1 MDNYVLECCADSVQS
16 AVNAEKGGANRI
28 ELCSALVI
36 GGLSPSVCLF
46 DEVMKNCSIKVNVL
60 LRPRFGD
67 FCYDDYETE
76 IIKNEIRMFR
86 ERGAN
91 GVVIGVLKS
100 DGTLDMEKMKILM
113 EEAKG
118 IDVTLHRAFDV
129 AKDPFET
136 LEQAKSLGINTIL
149 TSGQKNSAMEG
160 AELLRDLVSKRGAV
174 DILVG
179 SGVSAEVIKEL
190 YEKTKATSY
199 HMSGKVTLDSRMTY
213 RKEGVSMGAAG
224 VSEFEIFETSVQKVK
239 DAAGV
244 LASL

>member
-1 MDNYVLECCADSVQS
+1 MKNYVLECCADSVQS
-16 AVNAEKGGANRI
+16 AINAEKGGANRI

-46 DEVMKNCSIKVNVL
+46 DRVMKNCSIKVNVL

-76 IIKNEIRMFR
+76 IIRQEIKMFR
-86 ERGAN
+86 EHGAN
-91 GVVIGVLKS
+91 GVVIGILRP
-100 DGTLDMEKMKILM
+100 DGTLDIEKMKILM

-129 AKDPFET
+129 AKDPYLV
-136 LEQAKSLGINTIL
+136 LEQAEKLGINTIL

-160 AELLRDLVSKRGAV
+160 ADLLKDLVAKSKNV

-179 SGVSAEVIKEL
+179 SGVSAEVIKPL
-190 YEKTKATSY
+190 YEKTGATSF
-199 HMSGKVTLDSRMTY
+199 HMSGKVTLESKMTY

-224 VSEFEIFETSVQKVK
+224 VSEFEIFETSADKIK
-239 DAAGV
+239 AASD
-244 LASL
+244 LLKSL

>member
-1 MDNYVLECCADSVQS
+1 MNNYVLECCADSVQS

-67 FCYDDYETE
+67 FCYDDYEIE
-76 IIKNEIRMFR
+76 IIKNEIKMFR

-91 GVVIGVLKS
+91 GVVIGVLKP
-100 DGTLDMEKMKILM
+100 DGTLDMEKMKYLM
-113 EEAKG
+113 EETKG

-129 AKDPFET
+129 AKDPYKT
-136 LEQAKSLGINTIL
+136 LEQAKELGVNTIL
-149 TSGQKNSAMEG
+149 TSGQKNSAMDG
-160 AELLRDLVSKRGAV
+160 AELLKDLVSKSENV

-179 SGVSAEVIKEL
+179 SGVSAEVIKRL
-190 YEKTKATSY
+190 YDITKATSY
-199 HMSGKVTLDSRMTY
+199 HMSGKVTLESRMTY

-224 VSEFEIFETSVQKVK
+224 VSEFEIFETSVEKVK
-239 DAAGV
+239 AASE
-244 LASL
+244 LLTAL

>member
-67 FCYDDYETE
+67 FCYDDYETK

-91 GVVIGVLKS
+91 GVVIGVLKP

>member
-1 MDNYVLECCADSVQS
+1 MKNYVLECCADSVQS

-46 DEVMKNCSIKVNVL
+46 DQVMKNCSIKVNVL

-67 FCYDDYETE
+67 FCYYDYETE
-76 IIKNEIRMFR
+76 IIRQEIKMFR
-86 ERGAN
+86 ECGAN
-91 GVVIGVLKS
+91 GVVIGILKP
-100 DGTLDMEKMKILM
+100 DGTLDIEKMKILM

-129 AKDPFET
+129 AKDPYLV
-136 LEQAKSLGINTIL
+136 LEQAKGLGINTIL

-160 AELLRDLVSKRGAV
+160 ADLLKDLVAKSENV

-179 SGVSAEVIKEL
+179 SGVSAEVIKPL
-190 YEKTKATSY
+190 YEKTGATSF
-199 HMSGKVTLDSRMTY
+199 HMSGKVTLESKMTY

-224 VSEFEIFETSVQKVK
+224 VSEFEIFETSADKIK
-239 DAAGV
+239 AASD
-244 LASL
+244 LLKSL